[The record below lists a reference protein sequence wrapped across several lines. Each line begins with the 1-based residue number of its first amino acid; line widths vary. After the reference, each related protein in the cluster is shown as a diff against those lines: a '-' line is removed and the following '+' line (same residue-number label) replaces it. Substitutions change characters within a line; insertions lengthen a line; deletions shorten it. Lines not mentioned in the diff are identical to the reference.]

1 MLTENEIAVPEP
13 NLTREE
19 VLARARALHE
29 VVRDEAESTEAG
41 GGYSSD
47 LHRRFVEAGFFR
59 IVQPRR
65 LGGYQFSLETYLR
78 VIMEIARADM
88 GTAWNLSL
96 GTAHT
101 LQVCAYLSE
110 PAQVELFAPDGH
122 FSAPHRA
129 APVGRA
135 TPVDGGYAVNGRW
148 EYSSGVT
155 HATHVILGA
164 MSPDPAGGPDRV
176 LAPIIPIES
185 VTVLDDWGG
194 QRSLGLRGSGSNTV
208 VVEDVFVPEPH
219 APVYDWPYAEIPPEG
234 TVGYRMHRDPIYLG
248 RTLTIYYGEIAALVT
263 GAARSS
269 LEEFERLLLERTT
282 PLPPVVPRTQS
293 SRHLR
298 LLGEARAR
306 VEAAE
311 ILVVQ
316 AARDYRERG
325 ERWERDREPF
335 TVSNDDA
342 IRCVL
347 IEAAKIAGSVIEE
360 LFKMGGSREIRP
372 GSILQRNHR
381 DWSTAATHP
390 FFSFDL
396 IAEMSARL
404 HLGLPVEVVF

>member
-1 MLTENEIAVPEP
+1 MLTSSEIEVPEP
-13 NLTREE
+13 DLTPDAL
-19 VLARARALHE
+19 LARARALHGE
-29 VVRDEAESTEAG
+29 VRAGAEASESG
-41 GGYSSD
+41 GGYSAD

-65 LGGYQFSLETYLR
+65 LGGHQFSVETFLR
-78 VIMEIARADM
+78 VIMELARADM

-110 PAQVELFAPDGH
+110 RAQMELFSPDGH

-129 APVGRA
+129 APVGTA
-135 TPVDGGYAVNGRW
+135 TPVEGGYAVRGRW

-155 HATHVILGA
+155 HATHVITSA

-176 LAPIIPIES
+176 LAPIIPVES

-194 QRSLGLRGSGSNTV
+194 DRTLGLRGSGSNTV
-208 VVEDVFVPEPH
+208 VVDDVFVPEH
-219 APVYDWPYAEIPPEG
+219 LAPVYDWPYADIPPEG
-234 TVGYRMHRDPIYLG
+234 TAGYRMHGDPLYLG
-248 RTLTIYYGEIAALVT
+248 RTLTIYYGEIAALVV

-269 LEEFERLLLERTT
+269 VEEFERLLLERQT

-293 SRHLR
+293 PRYLR
-298 LLGEARAR
+298 SLGEARAR
-306 VEAAE
+306 VDSAE
-311 ILVVQ
+311 MLVIG
-316 AARDYRERG
+316 AAREYRELG

-335 TVSNDDA
+335 TVVDDDRV
-342 IRCVL
+342 RCVL
-347 IEAAKIAGSVIEE
+347 IEAAKIGGSVIEL
-360 LFKMGGSREIRP
+360 LFKLGGSREIRP
-372 GSILQRNHR
+372 GSILQRNYR

-404 HLGLPVEVVF
+404 HLGLPVDVVF